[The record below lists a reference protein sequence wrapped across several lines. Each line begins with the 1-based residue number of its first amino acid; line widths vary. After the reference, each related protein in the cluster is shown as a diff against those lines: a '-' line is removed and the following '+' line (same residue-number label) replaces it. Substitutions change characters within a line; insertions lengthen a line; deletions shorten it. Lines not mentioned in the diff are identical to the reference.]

1 MKIIVLLYSI
11 LTFINVKIVICH
23 KCGANKLKIKLKH
36 VNATSKINKNLIGK
50 FNSNS
55 YTPIKIGF
63 DFTTLEKPTNMK
75 TSTLSNVKSILKETR
90 EEFSKFLKINHHDI
104 DLSKYKEDLK
114 NACGL
119 NLIGEDYSNFLIQN
133 DLIIFPMFYDFGP
146 EILAAASPCIID
158 TETRRPIV
166 GIIYI
171 NNKLNFEITNSKIYM
186 KKLLLHEITHILIFH
201 PEIFKYLGMSK
212 MVGNNS
218 YIISPKVIEK
228 AKQHFGC
235 SKLTELALE
244 NDGGEGSIG
253 GHWESRY
260 MLGDYMISTDYPDTS
275 ISDIT
280 LALFEDSGLYKV
292 NYYSGGLFKFGKNK
306 GCDFFDKKC
315 IEKEKAIFD
324 EFCDVKDRPKCSS
337 SRTIKSS
344 CFLYDYD
351 YELPKKYQYFS
362 NSNKG
367 GFIPA
372 NYCPVALELSNPNDY
387 FPNHCQF
394 GISLL
399 AEEYGEKIGENS
411 FCFISSLLPDNSKK
425 DNSPV
430 SICYEVE
437 CDTKNTNIIV
447 KIGSKRVICP
457 SNGGSQTLDGFKGS
471 IECPKYNDI
480 CSFNDNIMCNE
491 MFNCLKVLSK
501 NDFDELSYYDYEGN
515 AIYLDEYS
523 YYFDDFDPFIPNES
537 LSVSTNLALFFLVY
551 LILFIN

>member
-1 MKIIVLLYSI
+1 MKLKESLLILFLLLTPII
-11 LTFINVKIVICH
+11 TF
-23 KCGANKLKIKLKH
+23 KCGANDIKD
-36 VNATSKINKNLIGK
+36 VKINKVSQPDYKRRLSS
-50 FNSNS
+50 F
-55 YTPIKIGF
+55 YTPIQIKM
-63 DFTTLEKPTNMK
+63 DYSYLDSQKNSDPTTISRLKKVLNK
-75 TSTLSNVKSILKETR
+75 TITY
-90 EEFSKFLKINHHDI
+90 FSKLLSVYHSDFFYQPEHFKTYCKIPVF
-104 DLSKYKEDLK
+104 
-114 NACGL
+114 
-119 NLIGEDYSNFLIQN
+119 GEDYGTWGLEYDLVIVPYFSDSIGTSIQ
-133 DLIIFPMFYDFGP
+133 
-146 EILAAASPCIID
+146 AAATACVAIS
-158 TETRRPIV
+158 ETMQPKMGVIM
-166 GIIYI
+166 I
-171 NNKLNFEITNSKIYM
+171 NPNLDFSYTNSERFLEM
-186 KKLLLHEITHILIFH
+186 LFLHEMSHVLIFH
-201 PEIFKYLGMSK
+201 QAFFFSLNLMTQEIKNDETVY
-212 MVGNNS
+212 
-218 YIISPKVIEK
+218 YIKSPTVLEK
-228 AKQHFGC
+228 AKLHFGC
-235 SKLTELALE
+235 NSITGIPLE
-244 NDGGEGSIG
+244 NYGGAGSAG
-253 GHWESRY
+253 SHWESRY
-260 MLGDYMISTDYPDTS
+260 LLGDYMIATDYPEIV
-275 ISDIT
+275 ISDIS
-280 LALFEDSGLYKV
+280 LAVFEDSGFYKV

-306 GCDFFDKKC
+306 GCDFFNKKC

-344 CFLYDYD
+344 CFLYDY
-351 YELPKKYQYFS
+351 ELPKKYQYFS
-362 NSNKG
+362 DSNKG

-399 AEEYGEKIGENS
+399 AKEYGEKIGENS

-437 CDTKNTNIIV
+437 CDTKNKNIIV

-457 SNGGSQTLDGFKGS
+457 SNGGSQTPDGFKGS